1 MLVGASLRRVWEW
14 KSGYKIR
21 KTLRSNLKVAW
32 DTTAM
37 VWLVSC
43 ILTIVLTLL
52 RMARGDWEIEARL
65 SMRQSC

>member
-1 MLVGASLRRVWEW
+1 
-14 KSGYKIR
+14 
-21 KTLRSNLKVAW
+21 
-32 DTTAM
+32 M